1 MSSNLVDFAE
11 KKAKR
16 ISLTLGFSNSS
27 RSLHIGRPVF
37 YAGLIVLPALAIWYL
52 FATVY
57 LIFRDDMLASL
68 MNRQTAMQYA
78 YEDRITTLHTQID
91 QLTHR
96 RLLDEASLK
105 SKMEDIA
112 SRQARLERRS
122 SVVADL
128 ADRVLPKTGAD
139 MSIARKSL
147 ATGTP
152 APNLN
157 PLLNGA
163 YSVNNA
169 PLPGSVSAFAPGGF
183 PAAAPQRPT
192 PLPSAEASAKPQ
204 PEGFDLRP
212 SKDLDF
218 DSAPLPEKAAGQ
230 SSSLRSFESEEEQV
244 AQMTASLDRI
254 EKTQNL
260 FIAQLQTPLLGEVTR
275 VRTVIADAGLSADRF
290 KRSISQWDMKKGS
303 SDAQGTPVRN
313 AVGGPFVPVRLEAD
327 GSAFEREANLLQK
340 AILEAEHWRNV
351 LSTMPLRKPVL
362 GELEITSGFGAR
374 TDPFYGRAAMHTG
387 VDLRDDMG
395 TDIYATAGGKVITA
409 GPEGGYGNMVEI
421 DHGNGLTT
429 RYAHMGQIAVT
440 EGKIVKAGDI
450 IGHVGMTGRTTGP
463 HLHYEVRIDGEPVDP
478 MRFLRLGERLFATK
492 TRPNLIADKAL

>member
-1 MSSNLVDFAE
+1 MSGYIVDFAE

-16 ISLTLGFSNSS
+16 ISFTLGFSNSS
-27 RSLHIGRPVF
+27 RSLHIRRPVF
-37 YAGLIVLPALAIWYL
+37 YAGLILLPALAIWYL

-128 ADRVLPKTGAD
+128 ADRALPKIGAD
-139 MSIARKSL
+139 LSIARKSP
-147 ATGTP
+147 ATSTSTP
-152 APNLN
+152 SAN

-163 YSVNNA
+163 YSANV
-169 PLPGSVSAFAPGGF
+169 PLPGSVSAFASGGF
-183 PAAAPQRPT
+183 PSAAVQRPT
-192 PLPSAEASAKPQ
+192 PLPSAETSAKPQ

-230 SSSLRSFESEEEQV
+230 SSSLRTFQSEEEQI

-290 KRSISQWDMKKGS
+290 KRSISRWDMKKNTT
-303 SDAQGTPVRN
+303 DAQAAPLRN

-374 TDPFYGRAAMHTG
+374 ADPFFGRAAMHTG

-395 TDIYATAGGKVITA
+395 TDIHATAGGKVVTA
-409 GPEGGYGNMVEI
+409 GLEGGYGNMVEI

-440 EGKIVKAGDI
+440 EGKVVKAGDI

-463 HLHYEVRIDGEPVDP
+463 HLHYEVRIDGDPVDP

>member
-1 MSSNLVDFAE
+1 MSRSVVDFAE
-11 KKAKR
+11 KSAGR
-16 ISLTLGFSNSS
+16 ISLTLGFSNSV
-27 RSLHIGRPVF
+27 RSLNIRRPVF
-37 YAGLIVLPALAIWYL
+37 YVCVVLLPALCLWYL

-68 MNRQTAMQYA
+68 MTRQTAMQYA

-105 SKMEDIA
+105 TKMDDIA
-112 SRQARLERRS
+112 SRQTRLERRS

-128 ADRVLPKTGAD
+128 ADRVLPKNGAVGAD
-139 MSIARKSL
+139 AAHK
-147 ATGTP
+147 AVGTVT
-152 APNLN
+152 APQPN
-157 PLLNGA
+157 PLLSGGFA
-163 YSVNNA
+163 A
-169 PLPGSVSAFAPGGF
+169 GTATLPSSVSAFAPG
-183 PAAAPQRPT
+183 APQRPT
-192 PLPSAEASAKPQ
+192 PMPSAVEPDAKPH

-218 DSAPLPEKAAGQ
+218 DSAPLPEKSDK
-230 SSSLRSFESEEEQV
+230 SSDLRSFENEDDQL
-244 AQMTASLDRI
+244 AQMASSLDRI
-254 EKTQNL
+254 EQTQNL
-260 FIAQLQTPLLGEVTR
+260 LIAQLQTPLLGEVTR

-290 KRSISQWDMKKGS
+290 KRSISQWDMKKSS
-303 SDAQGTPVRN
+303 SDLQTTSAS

-327 GSAFEREANLLQK
+327 GSAFEREATLLQK

-374 TDPFYGRAAMHTG
+374 TDPFLGRAAMHTG

-450 IGHVGMTGRTTGP
+450 VGHVGMTGRTTGP

-492 TRPNLIADKAL
+492 NRPSLVADKAP